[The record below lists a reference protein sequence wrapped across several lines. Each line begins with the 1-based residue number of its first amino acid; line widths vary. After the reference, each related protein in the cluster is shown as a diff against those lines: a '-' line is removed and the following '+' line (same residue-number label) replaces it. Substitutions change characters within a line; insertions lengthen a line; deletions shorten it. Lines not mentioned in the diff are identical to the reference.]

1 MSGDK
6 PADLDAMRRE
16 RDHWWKRE
24 CLWFRQYVR
33 AGIKYR
39 HARDECRRLSR
50 IIWAAEAAQG
60 QRIVTEDDG
69 EAT

>member
-24 CLWFRQYVR
+24 CLWFRQSVR
-33 AGIKYR
+33 AGVKYR
-39 HARDECRRLSR
+39 HARNECRRLSR
-50 IIWAAEAAQG
+50 MIWAAEAAQG
-60 QRIVTEDDG
+60 QRIATEDDG
-69 EAT
+69 ETT

>member
-16 RDHWWKRE
+16 RDHWWKSE
-24 CLWFRQYVR
+24 CVWFRQYVR
-33 AGIKYR
+33 AGVKYR
-39 HARDECRRLSR
+39 HARNECRRLSR
-50 IIWAAEAAQG
+50 MIWAAEAAQG

-69 EAT
+69 ETT